1 MATQSDSNG
10 LSDRAQALLKT
21 LVEQYIDGGQPVG
34 SNTLLERSGIAASSA
49 TIRNVMSRLEKM
61 GFIRSPHTSA
71 GRIPTDLGYRCFVD
85 TLLKVPPL
93 SDGQIAQLQQGF
105 EAQAREAVTSKD
117 MVRSASSMLSSITRL
132 AGVVTLPQQ
141 THAALNRIEFL
152 PLSGVKIL
160 VILVVNNQEVENR
173 IIELDREYSESE
185 LRQASNF
192 LNERFAGA
200 DIHSVRRSLVAE
212 LEQTRDDMNQLMIN
226 AIELAKSAF
235 ERSASDKDA
244 EGIAVAGETHL
255 MDYQDLSDM
264 ERLRNLFTAF
274 NEQRDLLDLLDKSMS
289 AEGVRIF
296 IGEESGYQ
304 LLDACSVVT
313 APYSNEEGVVGVL
326 AVIGPTRMAY
336 ERVIPIVD
344 VTANLLST
352 HLKTNH

>member
-1 MATQSDSNG
+1 MATQDDGNG

-21 LVEQYIDGGQPVG
+21 LVEQYINDGQPIG

-61 GFIRSPHTSA
+61 GFIRAPHTSA

-93 SDGQIAQLQQGF
+93 TDVQMARLHQGF
-105 EAQAREAVTSKD
+105 QAQAREAVSSKD
-117 MVRSASSMLSSITRL
+117 MVRSASSMLSSITQL

-152 PLSGVKIL
+152 PLSGVRVL
-160 VILVVNNQEVENR
+160 VIMVVNNQEVENR
-173 IIELDREYSESE
+173 IVELDREYSESE
-185 LRQASNF
+185 LRQASGF
-192 LNERFAGA
+192 LNERFAGS
-200 DIHSVRRSLVAE
+200 DIETVRRSMVAE
-212 LEQTRDDMNQLMIN
+212 LEQTRDDMNQLMLN
-226 AIELAKSAF
+226 AIQLAKSAF
-235 ERSASDKDA
+235 EKPVEKGDEA
-244 EGIAVAGETHL
+244 IAVAGETHL

-264 ERLRNLFTAF
+264 ERIRDLFKAF
-274 NEQRDLLDLLDKSMS
+274 NQQQDLLQLLDKSMS

-296 IGEESGYQ
+296 IGEESGYE

-313 APYSNEEGVVGVL
+313 APYSSEEGVVGVL

-344 VTANLLST
+344 MTANLLST
-352 HLKTNH
+352 ALKSNH

>member
-1 MATQSDSNG
+1 MTTEKDVNG

-34 SNTLLERSGIAASSA
+34 SKTLLQRSGIAASSA

-93 SDGQIAQLQQGF
+93 SDAQMAKLQRDF
-105 EAQAREAVTSKD
+105 AAQAKDAVSSREV
-117 MVRSASSMLSSITRL
+117 VRSASAMLSSITRL

-141 THAALNRIEFL
+141 THASLNRIEFL
-152 PLSGVKIL
+152 PLSGARIL
-160 VILVVNNQEVENR
+160 VILVVNNKEVENR
-173 IIELDREYSESE
+173 IIELDREYTESE

-192 LNERFAGA
+192 LNERFAGS
-200 DIHSVRRSLVAE
+200 DLESVRRSLVAE

-226 AIELAKSAF
+226 AIHLAKTAF
-235 ERSASDKDA
+235 EQPSDERT

-255 MDYQDLSDM
+255 MDCQDLSDM
-264 ERLRNLFTAF
+264 ERLRDLFTAF
-274 NEQRDLLDLLDKSMS
+274 NEQRDLLQLLDKSMS
-289 AEGVRIF
+289 ADGVRIF
-296 IGEESGYQ
+296 IGEESGYE
-304 LLDACSVVT
+304 LLDACSVVS
-313 APYSNEEGVVGVL
+313 APYSNEDGVVGVL

-344 VTANLLST
+344 VTANILST
-352 HLKTNH
+352 TLKSDH

>member
-1 MATQSDSNG
+1 MTTQSDVSG
-10 LSDRAQALLKT
+10 LSERAQALLKT

-49 TIRNVMSRLEKM
+49 TVRNVMSRLEKM
-61 GFIRSPHTSA
+61 GFIRAPHTSA

-93 SDGQIAQLQQGF
+93 SAAQMAKLHQDF
-105 EAQAREAVTSKD
+105 TTQAKDAVSSKE

-152 PLSGVKIL
+152 PLSGAKIL

-200 DIHSVRRSLVAE
+200 DIESVRRSIVAE
-212 LEQTRDDMNQLMIN
+212 LEHTRDNVNQLMIN
-226 AIELAKSAF
+226 AIELARSAF
-235 ERSASDKDA
+235 EQPPGDSG

-255 MDYQDLSDM
+255 MGCQDLTDM
-264 ERLRNLFTAF
+264 ERLRDLFQAF
-274 NEQRDLLDLLDKSMS
+274 NEQQDLLQLLDKSMS

-296 IGEESGYQ
+296 IGEESGYE
-304 LLDACSVVT
+304 LLDACSVVS
-313 APYSNEEGVVGVL
+313 APYSNEDGVVGVL

-344 VTANLLST
+344 VTANLLSSA
-352 HLKTNH
+352 LKSNH